1 MRVFRFM
8 ESLSFALKPSIRVF
22 GRVGNKVLALLS
34 NKY

>member
-8 ESLSFALKPSIRVF
+8 ESLSIALEISIRVF
-22 GRVGNKVLALLS
+22 GRVGNKVVALLS